1 MLLLCK
7 NALSS
12 AFQGKINHEKIMKKG
27 KITFYIGE
35 TVRTYENIFICR
47 KMMQFSTNNFQ
58 VFQK

>member
-1 MLLLCK
+1 
-7 NALSS
+7 
-12 AFQGKINHEKIMKKG
+12 MKKG

-47 KMMQFSTNNFQ
+47 KMMQFSRNNFQ